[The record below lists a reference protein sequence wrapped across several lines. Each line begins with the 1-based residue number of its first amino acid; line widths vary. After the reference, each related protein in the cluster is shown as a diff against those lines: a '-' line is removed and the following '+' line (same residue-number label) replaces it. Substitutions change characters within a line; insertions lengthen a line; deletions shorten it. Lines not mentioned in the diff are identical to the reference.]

1 MLEVGGKSK
10 GFYTVELSTF
20 HSMFAGCFMG
30 PSLCSLCR
38 SGSEGV
44 AR

>member
-1 MLEVGGKSK
+1 MLEEGRSK
-10 GFYTVELSTF
+10 GSYTGQLSTL
-20 HSMFAGCFMG
+20 HSKSAGCFMG

-38 SGSEGV
+38 SGGEGV